1 MYTFNT
7 MILGLFI
14 SMLLVYLIYRL
25 FQKKRLTHGETV
37 QEGMDT
43 IPYPQKNAFLKTNN
57 LPLKEYAINASYN
70 TAYDGNKI
78 SIDQFRKVLYM
89 GCRFVDVNVFLTEKN
104 KLYVGFSSDNAPT
117 LVDTSLPFYDVIDC
131 INNYAFKQDPDTK
144 KKVEATNYIKYIH
157 NTLDKPSVNGL
168 TLQDSYYNY
177 PLFLHIRVYRPPN
190 STADIVGEV
199 ANGLK
204 ALDNKYKYVD
214 NGKPVKVTQYTPL
227 KDIMRKVVVSMDIEN
242 ILQIYASPPPYDP
255 NNIPLETRKVIEKT
269 VNIKTGG
276 DNWSAFY
283 KYSDVEKSTNTM
295 LKIMDDKISNN
306 TFETNALNMKI
317 VYPYYSNDNFNP
329 NSYTY
334 LLNHQIQTVPHRFY
348 INDENLQKYIDLF
361 EANKTPF
368 LPLYYAY
375 TYIHQKTK

>member
-14 SMLLVYLIYRL
+14 SILLVYLIYRL
-25 FQKKRLTHGETV
+25 FQKKRLADSEPV
-37 QEGMDT
+37 QEGMDA

-89 GCRFVDVNVFLTEKN
+89 GCRFVDVNVFLTDKN

-204 ALDNKYKYVD
+204 ALDNKYKYVE

-283 KYSDVEKSTNTM
+283 KYSDVEKSTHTM

-375 TYIHQKTK
+375 TYIQHKTK